1 MVPGRTVALPED
13 KRPAILLEPGER
25 AFVLTEMRGFLTG
38 VQAIAAGVSAN
49 DAAAIAKAARAQG
62 MGAVHEVP
70 AGLMTKLPMAFKQLG
85 LSVHQD
91 FDRLALDAEN
101 FGDPKLAL
109 TQLSAVLNKCIVCHS
124 AYQLAAPAPT
134 AGR

>member
-1 MVPGRTVALPED
+1 V
-13 KRPAILLEPGER
+13 AILLEPGER
-25 AFVLTEMRGFLTG
+25 AFVLAEMRGFLSA
-38 VQAIAAGVSAN
+38 VQAVTAGVSAN
-49 DAAAIAKAARAQG
+49 DTAAISKAARAQG
-62 MGAVHEVP
+62 MGAVHGVP
-70 AGLMTKLPMAFKQLG
+70 AGLMSKLPLAFRQLG

-124 AYQLAAPAPT
+124 AYQLAATAPV